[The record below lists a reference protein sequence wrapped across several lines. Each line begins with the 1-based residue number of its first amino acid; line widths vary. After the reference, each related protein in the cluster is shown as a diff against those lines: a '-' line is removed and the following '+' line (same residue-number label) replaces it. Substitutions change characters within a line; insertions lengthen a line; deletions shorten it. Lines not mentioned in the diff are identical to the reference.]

1 MVSIFLTCQTYIV
14 DAFPMYAA
22 SAVAATTCF
31 RSIFGTFLVS
41 STPRFMNKTTHIGK
55 PFAGPPLFQ
64 TLGLGWGN
72 TVLGLIAIVLTPM
85 IQLFLR

>member
-31 RSIFGTFLVS
+31 RSIVGTFLVS
-41 STPRFMNKTTHIGK
+41 ATPYYPMMLAHIRK

-64 TLGLGWGN
+64 SLGLGWGN
-72 TVLGLIAIVLTPM
+72 TVLGFIAIIMTPM